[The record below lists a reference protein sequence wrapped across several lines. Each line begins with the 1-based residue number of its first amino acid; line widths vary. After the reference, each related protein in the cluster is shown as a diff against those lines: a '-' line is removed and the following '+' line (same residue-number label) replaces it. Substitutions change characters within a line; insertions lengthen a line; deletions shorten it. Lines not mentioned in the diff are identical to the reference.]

1 MAKWAHILA
10 GIAALSGA
18 AGAMELAAA
27 AHLIS
32 DPLLKTSA
40 NFLLVNAAAVIALS
54 ALSFGGA
61 RRTDWLLAAATL
73 LLCGSLLF
81 ACELSTHVFLG
92 RRILPLAAPVGGGM
106 TILGW
111 LASAIAAFVCAF
123 ETRPQK

>member
-1 MAKWAHILA
+1 MAKWTYILA
-10 GIAALSGA
+10 GVAALSGA
-18 AGAMELAAA
+18 AGVMELAAA

-40 NFLLVNAAAVIALS
+40 DFLLVNAAAVIALS
-54 ALSFGGA
+54 ALSFGA
-61 RRTDWLLAAATL
+61 APRTGWLLAAATL

-81 ACELSTHVFLG
+81 AGELSTYVFLG

-111 LASAIAAFVCAF
+111 LASAIAAFAGAF
-123 ETRPQK
+123 GTRPQK

>member
-1 MAKWAHILA
+1 MNKWAYILA

-18 AGAMELAAA
+18 AGIMELAAA
-27 AHLIS
+27 AHLTE

-54 ALSFGGA
+54 ALSFSGT
-61 RRTDWLLAAATL
+61 RRLGWLLAAATL

-81 ACELSTHVFLG
+81 VGELSVHIFLG
-92 RRILPLAAPVGGGM
+92 RRILPLAASIGGGM

-111 LASAIAAFVCAF
+111 LASAIAAFAGASG
-123 ETRPQK
+123 TRPPK